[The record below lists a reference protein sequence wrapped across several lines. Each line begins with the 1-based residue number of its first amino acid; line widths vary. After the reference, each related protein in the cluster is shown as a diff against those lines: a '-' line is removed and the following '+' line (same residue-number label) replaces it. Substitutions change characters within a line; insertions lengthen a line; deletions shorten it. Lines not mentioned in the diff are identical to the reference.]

1 MQMSAYQQVLND
13 IAELLIYSSS
23 SINIWEAEELSC
35 VEFEYYK
42 NIFKEKFE
50 KELENKNEFIKNTF
64 EFAKKAVEIICKTI
78 ANVWGGSMSGLN
90 SPNNSKK

>member
-23 SINIWEAEELSC
+23 SINIGEAEELSC

-42 NIFKEKFE
+42 NIFKQKFE

-90 SPNNSKK
+90 SPSNSKK